1 MRRTGPRAC
10 RLRLGKEFGRLEPD
24 GIFSFDRRLRMLAE
38 NGPEG
43 ELEGAGV
50 QPRLSG
56 PEVGQ
61 MAWRLSS
68 GICLEGGLTEVL
80 SGSVCVLRG

>member
-1 MRRTGPRAC
+1 
-10 RLRLGKEFGRLEPD
+10 
-24 GIFSFDRRLRMLAE
+24 MLAE